1 MAPSVF
7 AEQYLCFRSSGY
19 YEKLSEKNKPPWC
32 LSSCDNFTRTE
43 GAVQAKRV
51 LDRLIDSCKNMKRK
65 QRKKLIA
72 ALNDW
77 RMYHKI
83 YGLDF
88 GENLEKFGKLMYYLN
103 KYKRYVQSND
113 NEEGSNYD
121 EDHNNND
128 DTDNDYDDDVDKHDR
143 KGEYDESTNEDEDD
157 NYYGDGAYQDDDEM
171 MMLIV
176 VLKMMT
182 L

>member
-51 LDRLIDSCKNMKRK
+51 FDRLINSCKNMKSK

-77 RMYHKI
+77 QTFHKI

-88 GENLEKFGKLMYYLN
+88 GETLEKFGKLMYYLN
-103 KYKRYVQSND
+103 KYKRYVQSNFFFR
-113 NEEGSNYD
+113 SVIIYSQVKSFL
-121 EDHNNND
+121 HQI
-128 DTDNDYDDDVDKHDR
+128 TKH
-143 KGEYDESTNEDEDD
+143 YMAIN
-157 NYYGDGAYQDDDEM
+157 
-171 MMLIV
+171 
-176 VLKMMT
+176 
-182 L
+182 